1 MTKSTQITDE
11 TPAFPPLPNLHD
23 PIPTRTL
30 SSRRPLRFDMKPD
43 KAARQALAEAL
54 GLLELA
60 EFRFRGEIRP
70 FDRKDFELEATLV
83 ATAVQPCAITLA
95 PVKTVISEQVLRR
108 YIADWHDPEGDEVEM
123 PEDDTQEP
131 LPEVIDLNVVAAE
144 ALELALPLYP
154 RAEGAELGE
163 AVFSDPGTTPLR
175 DSDLKPF
182 ASLAALRDKL
192 ETKPDEE

>member
-1 MTKSTQITDE
+1 MPQPPNTSE
-11 TPAFPPLPNLHD
+11 TAIPLPELPHLHP

-30 SSRRPLRFDMKPD
+30 SARKPTRFDIKPAP
-43 KAARQALAEAL
+43 AARQAIAQAL
-54 GLLELA
+54 GLLDLP

-70 FDRKDFELEATLV
+70 SGRTDFELEATL
-83 ATAVQPCAITLA
+83 AAIAIQPCAITLA
-95 PVKTVISEQVLRR
+95 PVTTAVSETVLRR
-108 YIADWHDPEGDEVEM
+108 YVADWQEPEGDEVEM
-123 PEDDTQEP
+123 PEDDTKEP
-131 LPEVIDLNVVAAE
+131 LPEVIDLTSVAAE

-163 AVFSDPGTTPLR
+163 AVFADPGTAPIR

-192 ETKPDEE
+192 GGKPEEE